1 LLFVVAQF
9 IGALVGLVIAKNLT
23 IAGKKSDE

>member
-1 LLFVVAQF
+1 VVAQL
-9 IGALVGLVIAKNLT
+9 IGALVGLVVAKNLT